1 MTKIN
6 VVERDKGTD
15 GEEREREREKATKII
30 ETVCVFLSS
39 TKVILTVILQTT
51 EQLSEQKVGVI

>member
-1 MTKIN
+1 M
-6 VVERDKGTD
+6 ERK
-15 GEEREREREKATKII
+15 EREREKATKII